1 VDDRGEAVLRE
12 GGHVAGEGTTVRLDG
27 VSKRYSHALRPA
39 VDRLS
44 VSIEAGT
51 AVGLLGANGAG
62 KTTTVRM
69 LTGLLPPDTG
79 VVQVLGRDPR
89 ETAVRAG
96 IGYLPEKPSFPPGL
110 TARQVLVYVAQLHGL
125 LAPVR
130 RDRVDGLLE
139 WAGLAGDGRPVR
151 HFSKGMR
158 QRLGLAQA
166 LIAEPSLL
174 ILDEPTADL
183 DPAGRAQ
190 VRDLVVAVAARG
202 GTVIVNSHLLGDVEK
217 VCQRVLVL
225 RTGQLV
231 ADLRVSELQE
241 HGRDLE
247 TVFMELSG
255 TAAAALPAFMAQPP
269 PALAP

>member
-1 VDDRGEAVLRE
+1 MA
-12 GGHVAGEGTTVRLDG
+12 AAGTTVRLES
-27 VSKRYSHALRPA
+27 VTKRYSRTSRPA
-39 VDRLS
+39 VDRVS
-44 VSIEAGT
+44 FSIEAGT

-69 LTGLLPPDTG
+69 LTGLLMPDG
-79 VVQVLGRDPR
+79 GAVQVLGGDPR
-89 ETAVRAG
+89 DAAVRTG
-96 IGYLPEKPSFPPGL
+96 IGYLPEKPAFPPGL
-110 TARQVLVYVAQLHGL
+110 TAREVLVYVATLHGL
-125 LAPVR
+125 PAPTR
-130 RDRVDGLLE
+130 RERVDSLLE
-139 WAGLAGDGRPVR
+139 WAGLADERRGVSS
-151 HFSKGMR
+151 FSKGMR

-217 VCQRVLVL
+217 VCERVLVL
-225 RTGQLV
+225 RTGRLE

-241 HGRDLE
+241 QGRDLE
-247 TVFMELSG
+247 AVFMELTGSS
-255 TAAAALPAFMAQPP
+255 AAALPAF
-269 PALAP
+269 LAPASTAVPS